1 MVRRVV
7 QHIAK
12 SIDNEKLLVVTIY
25 ETGINK
31 EQIKRLNEFSKKHEV
46 LVPSKSGCEWKG

>member
-7 QHIAK
+7 QHVAVSVDRERLTVI
-12 SIDNEKLLVVTIY
+12 TIY

-46 LVPSKSGCEWKG
+46 LVPSDSGYEWKG